1 MNCSLT
7 ASLRRP
13 LIAALLVLSGHS
25 ISLGQTLLY
34 NHGQPT
40 SPQATIATGTSTAGG
55 DSAPAGGLWSELQSA
70 GPNQANA
77 IAGVRAFGPY
87 RVAQQFTVPRGQ
99 SWRIDALRVFAYQPN
114 ASTITSPFSGLNVR
128 VWNGQP
134 GDAASTI
141 IGGDATK
148 NVFAASTFTNV
159 YRTFATAIEGST
171 QKADR
176 SRAIWQIDSQP
187 LSIVLTAGTYWMD
200 WQVTSSRGSRSAFV
214 PTVTSPGA
222 RALESAGSLQLVPT
236 EFAQV
241 WTPIADRGI
250 GLSGQPIAQD
260 LPFQLIGELIPTSIA
275 DIAGVGDAH
284 HRDGQVDAEDLIAF
298 QLAFFNGDPVADF
311 VGQNGKDSS
320 PDGRVGE
327 SDLAAFLEAYARGNE

>member
-1 MNCSLT
+1 MNRLRTTSLVAT
-7 ASLRRP
+7 LM
-13 LIAALLVLSGHS
+13 VLGGSA

-40 SPQATIATGTSTAGG
+40 SAQPTIATGSSTASGNA
-55 DSAPAGGLWSELQSA
+55 APAGGLWSELQSA

-99 SWRIDALRVFAYQPN
+99 SWRIDALRVFAYQPS
-114 ASTITSPFSGLNVR
+114 ASTITSPFNGLNVR

-134 GDAASTI
+134 GEAASTI

-159 YRTFATAIEGST
+159 YRTFATAVEGSI
-171 QKADR
+171 QRPDR

-187 LSIVLTAGTYWMD
+187 LSIVLPAGTYWMD

-214 PTVTSPGA
+214 PTVTSPGP
-222 RALESAGSLQLVPT
+222 RSLESAGSLQLVPT
-236 EFAQV
+236 EFAHA
-241 WTPIADRGI
+241 WIPIADRGI
-250 GLSGQPIAQD
+250 GLAGQPIAQD
-260 LPFQLIGELIPTSIA
+260 LPFQLIGDLIPTSIA
-275 DIAGVGDAH
+275 DIAGVGDARH
-284 HRDGQVDAEDLIAF
+284 QDGQVDAEDLIAF
-298 QLAFFNGDPVADF
+298 QLAFFNGDPLADF
-311 VGQNGKDSS
+311 VGQGVDNSQ
-320 PDGRVGE
+320 PDGTVGE